1 MPNGVSERPNVL
13 SVEVKRLWWRDLEK
27 DEGGSENRQ
36 RTSPRVEVGRFG
48 GVMQNDAHANEESRH
63 PRGRRPRPT
72 DGTERGTPRRSS
84 GEASS
89 VEEPLTRW
97 SGSWQDRSGTCDRPV
112 DVEVDDDA
120 VEVTSALAC

>member
-1 MPNGVSERPNVL
+1 MPKGVSERPNVL

-27 DEGGSENRQ
+27 DEGGSENPQ
-36 RTSPRVEVGRFG
+36 RTPPRDEVGRFG

-63 PRGRRPRPT
+63 PRGRRPKPT

-97 SGSWQDRSGTCDRPV
+97 SGRGRTGAVPVTDRWT
-112 DVEVDDDA
+112 
-120 VEVTSALAC
+120 